1 MEQYN
6 EEELSNAILNAIK
19 FNPKTTNEL
28 QFIFT
33 GKYEKRHINN
43 CLYNLQKKGKV
54 ISTTSDHSS
63 RPIWTSCVNNNDNK
77 ISSKAQKH
85 EYECTITIVFIDLG
99 NVHDSLQICEEFVK
113 RGMISKVY
121 AFADYHFNGYGI
133 NPSVNDPTN
142 PHRYS
147 NIKSEDFV
155 EAILNLASIVAYTDD
170 VPLEFIWGTSGPVE
184 INLVNAWQLL
194 SDFAGMLAWHIYA
207 DRNGTVHYTDRKPY
221 DMGSD
226 SATFTWSTAVDYVD
240 IVAIN
245 HGISTKKL
253 RNRVVVYGKNNI
265 S

>member
-142 PHRYS
+142 RVKVLKVTDINKNAADILMVWTCKDICEEYKNDKVHFLVATKDDGFRY
-147 NIKSEDFV
+147 
-155 EAILNLASIVAYTDD
+155 LA
-170 VPLEFIWGTSGPVE
+170 E
-184 INLVNAWQLL
+184 LVKKYNHVMH
-194 SDFAGMLAWHIYA
+194 FA
-207 DRNGTVHYTDRKPY
+207 R
-221 DMGSD
+221 
-226 SATFTWSTAVDYVD
+226 
-240 IVAIN
+240 
-245 HGISTKKL
+245 GIQDLKE
-253 RNRVVVYGKNNI
+253 YI
-265 S
+265 E